1 MKEYE
6 VSVNFAGFVGCDES
20 YTEYADNEEDAIFQ
34 AEEDAEGD
42 LTIEGIEQ
50 ISEDKF
56 EVTISF
62 GGFIGCEET
71 YVVSAYDEDEAEVQA
86 LANARDDLS
95 GTVVS
100 EEDEIESKT
109 KVNSRKKSKV
119 SASKRAI
126 KARSANQIVDLESI
140 LWDIA
145 DRYNTSQP
153 VSGDW
158 DDETIHEMNAIAE
171 ALNISAGSAKA
182 LMIHELGFNEE
193 DFIMASTKAK
203 RKNK

>member
-6 VSVNFAGFVGCDES
+6 VSVNFAGFVGCDENYQVLAS
-20 YTEYADNEEDAIFQ
+20 SDEE
-34 AEEDAEGD
+34 AEEEAFNQAIDD
-42 LTIEGIEQ
+42 LSVTDIEQ
-50 ISEDKF
+50 ISDDEFD
-56 EVTISF
+56 VTVSF
-62 GGFIGCEET
+62 CTFVGCEET
-71 YVVSAYDEDEAEVQA
+71 YTVYAEDEEDAEAKA
-86 LANARDDLS
+86 LDEASGDLS
-95 GTVVS
+95 CFISSSTDV
-100 EEDEIESKT
+100 ESTT
-109 KVNSRKKSKV
+109 KINSRKKSKV
-119 SASKRAI
+119 SASKKAI

-145 DRYNTSQP
+145 DRYNTSEP

-193 DFIMASTKAK
+193 DFVMASTSL
-203 RKNK
+203 RK